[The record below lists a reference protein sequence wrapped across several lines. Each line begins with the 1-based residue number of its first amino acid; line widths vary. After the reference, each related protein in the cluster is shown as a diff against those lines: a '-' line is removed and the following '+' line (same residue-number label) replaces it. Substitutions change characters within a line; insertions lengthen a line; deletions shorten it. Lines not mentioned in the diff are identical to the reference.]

1 MKKLFTSILC
11 LSLAFS
17 AQAALHLSY
26 FDENGDEIEVTKD
39 TTINYTAY
47 EEDEFGEVS
56 MQLNGNI
63 SSDESKNFVVVL
75 TRSATGIDDQLC
87 LNMCQPGNGELTQT
101 MDFPGLPKDPAI
113 LEWYTHYKTAEEGTV
128 TIAYEFSDKV
138 NPTIKLTVNYIYS
151 LTGTEQVKAD
161 SSVKGIYTILGQ
173 RVAATSI
180 DELPKG
186 IYIVNG
192 KKVIHQ

>member
-1 MKKLFTSILC
+1 MKKVFTSILC
-11 LSLAFS
+11 LSMAFA

-47 EEDEFGEVS
+47 KEDELGEIS
-56 MQLNGNI
+56 MQLNGYI
-63 SSDESKNFVVVL
+63 SSDESKDFVVVL
-75 TRSATGIDDQLC
+75 TRSATGIDDKLC
-87 LNMCQPGNGELTQT
+87 LNQCISGNGKLTQT
-101 MDFPGLPKDPAI
+101 MDFPAPPGMATTT
-113 LEWYTHYKTAEEGTV
+113 WYAHYEPAEEGTV

-138 NPTIKLTVNYIYS
+138 NPAITLTVNYIYS
-151 LTGTEQVKAD
+151 LTATEQIKAD
-161 SSVKGIYTILGQ
+161 ASVKGIFTILGQ
-173 RVAATSI
+173 RVAATGI
-180 DELPKG
+180 DDLPKG

>member
-1 MKKLFTSILC
+1 MKKVFTSILC
-11 LSLAFS
+11 LSMAFA

-26 FDENGDEIEVTKD
+26 FDEEGAEIEVTKD

-63 SSDESKNFVVVL
+63 SSDESQNFVVVL
-75 TRSATGIDDQLC
+75 TRSATGIDDKLC
-87 LNMCQPGNGELTQT
+87 LNQCVPGDGKITQT
-101 MDFPGLPKDPAI
+101 MDFPALPGMATTT
-113 LEWYTHYKTAEEGTV
+113 WYAHYEPAEEGTV

-138 NPTIKLTVNYIYS
+138 NPAITLTVNYIYS
-151 LTGTEQVKAD
+151 LTATEQIKAD
-161 SSVKGIYTILGQ
+161 ASVKGIFTILGQ
-173 RVAATSI
+173 RVAATGI
-180 DELPKG
+180 DDLPKG

>member
-47 EEDEFGEVS
+47 EEDNFGEVS
-56 MQLNGNI
+56 MRLNGNI
-63 SSDESKNFVVVL
+63 SSDESKDFVVVL
-75 TRSATGIDDQLC
+75 TRSATGIDDKLC
-87 LNMCQPGNGELTQT
+87 LNQCVPGDGKITQT
-101 MDFPGLPKDPAI
+101 MDFPALPGMATTT
-113 LEWYTHYKTAEEGTV
+113 WYAHYEPAEEGTV

-138 NPTIKLTVNYIYS
+138 NPAITLTVNYIYS
-151 LTGTEQVKAD
+151 LTATEQIKAD
-161 SSVKGIYTILGQ
+161 ASVKGIFTILGQ

-180 DELPKG
+180 DDLPKG

-192 KKVIHQ
+192 KKVILQ

>member
-47 EEDEFGEVS
+47 EENEVGEVN
-56 MQLNGNI
+56 MTLNGNI
-63 SSDESKNFVVVL
+63 ASDESQNFVVVL
-75 TRSATGIDDQLC
+75 TRSTAGINDQLC
-87 LNMCQPGNGELTQT
+87 LNQCIPGDGELTQT
-101 MDFPGLPKDPAI
+101 MNFPALPGTPPTKS
-113 LEWYTHYKTAEEGTV
+113 WYAHYTPTEEGTV

-192 KKVIHQ
+192 KKVVKQ

>member
-1 MKKLFTSILC
+1 MKKVFTSILC
-11 LSLAFS
+11 LSLVFS

-26 FDENGDEIEVTKD
+26 FNENGDEIEVTKD

-47 EEDEFGEVS
+47 EDNFGDVS

-63 SSDESKNFVVVL
+63 SSDESKDFVVVL
-75 TRSATGIDDQLC
+75 TRSTKGIKDELC
-87 LNMCQPGNGELTQT
+87 LNQCIPGDGELMQT
-101 MDFPGLPKDPAI
+101 MNFPSLPGMLTKS
-113 LEWYTHYKTAEEGTV
+113 WYAHYEPAEEGTV
-128 TIAYEFSDKV
+128 TIAYEFRDKV
-138 NPTIKLTVNYIYS
+138 NPAITLTVNYIYS
-151 LTGTEQVKAD
+151 LTATEQVKED
-161 SSVKGIYTILGQ
+161 TSVKGIYTILGQ

-192 KKVIHQ
+192 KKVVHQ

>member
-26 FDENGDEIEVTKD
+26 FNENGDEIEVTKD

-47 EEDEFGEVS
+47 EEDFGEVS

-63 SSDESKNFVVVL
+63 SSDESKDFVVVL
-75 TRSATGIDDQLC
+75 TRSTKGIKDELC
-87 LNMCQPGNGELTQT
+87 LNQCVPGDGELTQT
-101 MDFPGLPKDPAI
+101 MNFPALPGMLTKS
-113 LEWYTHYKTAEEGTV
+113 WYAHYEPAEEGTV

-173 RVAATSI
+173 RVAATSM

>member
-63 SSDESKNFVVVL
+63 SSDKSQNFVVVL

-87 LNMCQPGNGELTQT
+87 LNQCAPGNGELTQT
-101 MDFPGLPKDPAI
+101 MEFPALPGFPTKS
-113 LEWYTHYKTAEEGTV
+113 WYAHYIPTEEGTV

-138 NPTIKLTVNYIYS
+138 NPSITLTVNYIYR

-180 DELPKG
+180 EELPKG

>member
-1 MKKLFTSILC
+1 MKKVFTSILC
-11 LSLAFS
+11 LSMAFA

-26 FDENGDEIEVTKD
+26 FDEEGAEIEVTQS

-87 LNMCQPGNGELTQT
+87 LNQCAPGNGELTQT
-101 MDFPGLPKDPAI
+101 MDFPALPNMATKT
-113 LEWYTHYKTAEEGTV
+113 WYAHYEPAEEGTV

-138 NPTIKLTVNYIYS
+138 NPAITLTVNYIYS
-151 LTGTEQVKAD
+151 LTATEQIKAD
-161 SSVKGIYTILGQ
+161 ASVKGIFTILGQ
-173 RVAATSI
+173 RVAATGI
-180 DELPKG
+180 DDLPKG

>member
-63 SSDESKNFVVVL
+63 SSDKSQNFVVVI

-87 LNMCQPGNGELTQT
+87 LNQCAPGNGELTQT
-101 MDFPGLPKDPAI
+101 MDFPALPGFPTKS
-113 LEWYTHYKTAEEGTV
+113 WYAHYIPTEEGTV

-138 NPTIKLTVNYIYS
+138 NPTITLTVNYIYS

>member
-1 MKKLFTSILC
+1 MKKLITSILC

-47 EEDEFGEVS
+47 EDNFGEVS

-63 SSDESKNFVVVL
+63 SSDESKDFVVVL
-75 TRSATGIDDQLC
+75 NRSTKGIKDKLC
-87 LNMCQPGNGELTQT
+87 ASECVSGNGELTQT
-101 MDFPGLPKDPAI
+101 INFSTLPGMLTQS
-113 LEWYTHYKTAEEGTV
+113 WYAHYEPAEEGTV

-138 NPTIKLTVNYIYS
+138 NPAITLTVNYIYS

>member
-1 MKKLFTSILC
+1 MKKVFTSILC
-11 LSLAFS
+11 LSMAFA

-26 FDENGDEIEVTKD
+26 FDEEGAEIEVTKD

-47 EEDEFGEVS
+47 QDNFGEVS
-56 MQLNGNI
+56 MRLNGNI
-63 SSDESKNFVVVL
+63 SSDESKDFVVDL
-75 TRSATGIDDQLC
+75 TRSATGIDDKLC
-87 LNMCQPGNGELTQT
+87 LNQCVPGDGKITQT
-101 MDFPGLPKDPAI
+101 MDFPALPGMATTT
-113 LEWYTHYKTAEEGTV
+113 WYAHYEPAEEGTV

-138 NPTIKLTVNYIYS
+138 NPAITLTVNYIYS
-151 LTGTEQVKAD
+151 LTATEQIKAD
-161 SSVKGIYTILGQ
+161 ASVKGIFTILGQ

-180 DELPKG
+180 DDLPKG